1 MRPKYGLDALM
12 ETAFKVVASISAQ
25 RDSNSASVMSE
36 VQHFALAG
44 VPVAGSAGVKGSVH
58 FAARSGFVNMLVV

>member
-1 MRPKYGLDALM
+1 M
-12 ETAFKVVASISAQ
+12 ETALSVVASISAQ
-25 RDSNSASVMSE
+25 RDLNSARVISE

-58 FAARSGFVNMLVV
+58 FAASSGLVKMLVV